1 MTSVLTS
8 RRQHVTWAL
17 GGLWLLDGLL
27 QLQPSMFTSD
37 FPKEILQPAG
47 EGSPGWV
54 SAPVAWSSALVEH
67 HLVVLNALFALTQ
80 LALGIGIIARRTRKA
95 ALLASIGWAALVWWL
110 GEGFGAMF
118 AGPVSPLMGLP
129 GAVALYALMAV
140 FAWPVEGSLGRSVAA
155 ASPLHPVGAAVV
167 WMSLWGLF
175 AVETLMPDNR
185 TPSGLHDLVAGMA
198 GGEPGWVQSVN
209 RLGAGVLDGHG
220 AAASV
225 ALAVVFAVVAV
236 GVLAPGRLSKP
247 ALVAAVA
254 LAVVIWVVGQD
265 FGELATGHATDPNS
279 GPLLA
284 LLAWCYWPASHSREP
299 QPVRRTVKIPKR
311 AHVRR
316 GFHPP
321 APRSYQAAY
330 GAQARAP
337 WTPTGTPGRG

>member
-37 FPKEILQPAG
+37 FPREILQPAG
-47 EGSPGWV
+47 EGSPMWV
-54 SAPVAWSSALVEH
+54 SAPVEWSSALVEH

-80 LALGIGIIARRTRKA
+80 LALGVGIIARRTRKA
-95 ALLASIGWAALVWWL
+95 ALLASIGWAVLVWWL

-129 GAVALYALMAV
+129 GAVALYALVAV
-140 FAWPVEGSLGRSVAA
+140 FVWPVEGSRGRSVAA
-155 ASPLHPVGAAVV
+155 AGPVHPAGAAAV

-175 AVETLMPDNR
+175 AVETLMPANR
-185 TPSGLHDLVAGMA
+185 SSSGLHDMVAGMA
-198 GGEPGWVQSVN
+198 SGEPGWVQSVN
-209 RLGAGVLDGHG
+209 QLGAGVLDGHG
-220 AAASV
+220 AEASM
-225 ALAVVFAVVAV
+225 ALAVVFVVVAV

-254 LAVVIWVVGQD
+254 LSALIWVVGQD
-265 FGELATGHATDPNS
+265 FGGLATGHATDPNS

-284 LLAWCYWPASHSREP
+284 LLAWCYWPTRHSRETRAVP
-299 QPVRRTVKIPKR
+299 VMNGTRRWTQPRTEP
-311 AHVRR
+311 
-316 GFHPP
+316 
-321 APRSYQAAY
+321 S
-330 GAQARAP
+330 
-337 WTPTGTPGRG
+337 GRGSAANYL